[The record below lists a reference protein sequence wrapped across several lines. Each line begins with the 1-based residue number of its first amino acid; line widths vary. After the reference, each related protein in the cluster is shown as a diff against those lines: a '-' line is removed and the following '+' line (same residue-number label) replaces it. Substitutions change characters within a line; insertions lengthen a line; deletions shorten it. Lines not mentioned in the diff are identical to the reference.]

1 MRNSTP
7 GGLPRLL
14 TACLYQIRLSQP
26 TRSVLNINRNSLFR
40 AQSPTFFTQVVS
52 PNLIHVVVGAHNFH
66 STDMGRTVT
75 YAADKIVVHRDRQGR
90 PSMVDKALIRV
101 KNSFDLQL
109 HTPICLPEPDFDVRS
124 RRNVVLAGEWKLLR
138 H

>member
-1 MRNSTP
+1 M
-7 GGLPRLL
+7 
-14 TACLYQIRLSQP
+14 
-26 TRSVLNINRNSLFR
+26 
-40 AQSPTFFTQVVS
+40 S

-138 H
+138 EAFIKKNHFLIDIRQ